1 MGPVM
6 GVKNFSKLP
15 PEFYSFHISN
25 LVSRKLPPHYPQ
37 TIEADKTHKWYN
49 YWLPRIGSGNNL
61 KSAKYQLLPKC
72 WTKNLSSTGRMM
84 PKFIVTIGDLL
95 PPTIVLFSHSRTM
108 PDCLP
113 LHTVIISSQTKI
125 QRRFNVRRCTLL
137 SDMIIGSG
145 VEVVVESS

>member
-15 PEFYSFHISN
+15 PEFYSCPIGN
-25 LVSRKLPPHYPQ
+25 LISRKLPPHYPQ

-137 SDMIIGSG
+137 SDVIIGSG